1 MTLFLPPPTEKLVAT
16 HGGPNQTWYEQ
27 LRLAFARINSIVKA
41 FGDLEGDVG
50 EIVLGTAAAEDIGTS
65 GETVP
70 LLNTANTWSK
80 AQTFDVVELTDAASI
95 AWDWSLGPI
104 AKVTLT
110 DNRALA
116 APTGTNSKA
125 GTWSLFIRQD
135 GTGSRTLSYDAAYLF
150 PGGNDPVLSTAAN
163 ALDVL
168 TIVSD
173 GTTHV
178 GSLSKAF
185 A

>member
-1 MTLFLPPPTEKLVAT
+1 MTGSPNIPSPDTIFLKPNGGVTSVWYEPIKKGFSDILRLTKLV
-16 HGGPNQTWYEQ
+16 GDNQG
-27 LRLAFARINSIVKA
+27 N
-41 FGDLEGDVG
+41 
-50 EIVLGTAAAEDIGTS
+50 LGTAAFKNIGTS
-65 GETVP
+65 GDSVP
-70 LLNTANTWSK
+70 LLNTANTFSK

-135 GTGSRTLSYDAAYLF
+135 DVGSRLLTLDPIYLP
-150 PGGNDPVLSTAAN
+150 PGAEAIELSTDPN
-163 ALDVL
+163 ALDIL
-168 TIVSD
+168 TCITD
-173 GTTHV
+173 GTSIAV
-178 GSLSKAF
+178 SLSHNHA
-185 A
+185 AP